1 MVCTIDRT
9 CTGIVLGLIVRRVRR
24 VKWFAVA
31 GTCLFMTAFGILL
44 RFRGSGGPSDVPG
57 LIGGQFLLGLAGG
70 LFAYP
75 TQALV
80 QAATRHE
87 HVAVITSLYLATYNV
102 GSSIGY
108 RCVKT
113 FSRILRPASTDD
125 VRRFALLCSISGA
138 VWTQRMP
145 RLLVERLA
153 GINPALAISVYE
165 DPYTFA
171 GEYAWGTP
179 ERDAVVSAYGEGQR
193 LLVIMGLC
201 LVSTSSLS
209 QVSSSLLRSEGAD
222 YDAR

>member
-1 MVCTIDRT
+1 
-9 CTGIVLGLIVRRVRR
+9 
-24 VKWFAVA
+24 
-31 GTCLFMTAFGILL
+31 MTAFGILL

-108 RCVKT
+108 RCVKAG
-113 FSRILRPASTDD
+113 SSILKAASNDD
-125 VRRFALLCSISGA
+125 VCDLVFLRSISGA

-153 GINPALAISVYE
+153 GINPDLAISVYE

-201 LVSTSSLS
+201 LVRSSLRS
-209 QVSSSLLRSEGAD
+209 QVSRDRRRTRRAD
-222 YDAR
+222 CYAC